1 MVEKQRSSRTR
12 FASLL
17 LTGLSVLAADANW
30 TAAEES
36 SGPQSAL
43 EVIESSRGGRHW
55 VDEATAPPKSP
66 DESLA
71 AIEIE
76 PGYEIS
82 LFAAEP
88 LVRDPVAICFDAS
101 GKLYAVEYSDYP
113 IGPEEGDEPLSKIVY
128 LEDSDGDGTADKRY
142 VFADKLDFAHSMM
155 AYRGGLLVGAKT
167 QVLFLKDTDGD
178 HVADVREVV
187 MEGFKP
193 AHPQMQ
199 IGNPRWGIDNW
210 IYFNYGTGDVRTPG
224 SDESQAIPR
233 K

>member
-1 MVEKQRSSRTR
+1 MVEKQRSLPNR
-12 FASLL
+12 FAPLL
-17 LTGLSVLAADANW
+17 LAGLLLFTVAPER
-30 TAAEES
+30 TAAEET

-55 VDEATAPPKSP
+55 VDEKTAPPKSP
-66 DESLA
+66 RESLA
-71 AIEIE
+71 TIEVE

-88 LVRDPVAICFDAS
+88 LVRDPVAICFDAA

-113 IGPEEGDEPLSKIVY
+113 IGPEEGDEPLSKIVH
-128 LEDSDGDGTADKRY
+128 LEDSDGDGTADKRH

-210 IYFNYGTGDVRTPG
+210 VYFNYGTGDIRVARLTAQFADP
-224 SDESQAIPR
+224 
-233 K
+233 